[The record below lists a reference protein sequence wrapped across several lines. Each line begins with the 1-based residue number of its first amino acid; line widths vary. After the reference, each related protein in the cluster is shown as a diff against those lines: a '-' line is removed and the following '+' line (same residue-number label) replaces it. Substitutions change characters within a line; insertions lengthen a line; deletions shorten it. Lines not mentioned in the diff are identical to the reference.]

1 MAEDLCYD
9 DGSALQ
15 ALHDQVYGGPGV
27 GVVESAAQGLGVLEP
42 WVTSSS
48 GRIQQSL
55 RGAGVDWHGQA
66 ADATAAALQTVGQ
79 WADKGGQAT
88 GAGGGRVQDYA
99 GSFAEMKPKV
109 VAPAQVPDLTTWGRV
124 ADIFGT
130 NSDHAKV
137 IQQNREAEAA
147 AFAAYAAHER
157 NTQQAIADFP
167 AVDQVPPVTNPAGAA
182 QIHAVANHTV
192 ANHTAP
198 GTRAAPSAPGTG
210 TGAPGTGAH
219 GGPGAH
225 TNPGGTTPGA
235 GGGAHPGSGAHPADP
250 AGAGPAGAG
259 PAGGAPVTAPSSWTP
274 LDPAATAGPPP
285 PGPAPI
291 GHSPSSGAGFATPP
305 VTPDVP
311 PLPPISPTGGDPY
324 AGAGRFNGGKISAAL
339 GGPEHQLAP
348 RGGSGLAGHT
358 PAGGAELTGAGPGG
372 GPGGRGTPGTGG
384 GTGGGMPMGGPATGA
399 GGQDR
404 EHRNTT
410 FIPSDEPYV
419 VDLDDDVVPA
429 VLDDDEN
436 RP

>member
-1 MAEDLCYD
+1 VAEDLCYD

-15 ALHDQVYGGPGV
+15 TLHDQVYGGPGV

-66 ADATAAALQTVGQ
+66 ADATAAALQRVGA

-99 GSFAEMKPKV
+99 SSFAEMKPKI

-137 IQQNREAEAA
+137 IQRNQEAEAA

-157 NTQQAIADFP
+157 NTQQAIAEFP

-182 QIHAVANHTV
+182 PIHPGASNHGPIG
-192 ANHTAP
+192 A
-198 GTRAAPSAPGTG
+198 GRGSPSAAGTG
-210 TGAPGTGAH
+210 S
-219 GGPGAH
+219 GAH
-225 TNPGGTTPGA
+225 TDPGGTTPGA
-235 GGGAHPGSGAHPADP
+235 GGGAHPASGTPATHPRTPASVPATRPADP
-250 AGAGPAGAG
+250 IGTGPAGE
-259 PAGGAPVTAPSSWTP
+259 APVTAPSSWTP
-274 LDPAATAGPPP
+274 LHPAATAGPPP
-285 PGPAPI
+285 PGLPPS
-291 GHSPSSGAGFATPP
+291 GPSPSSGAGFATPS
-305 VTPDVP
+305 VTPD
-311 PLPPISPTGGDPY
+311 LPPVSPASGDPY
-324 AGAGRFNGGKISAAL
+324 PGAGRFSTGRISAAL

-348 RGGSGLAGHT
+348 RGGSG
-358 PAGGAELTGAGPGG
+358 PAGRAPAGMAEPAGAGGWAG
-372 GPGGRGTPGTGG
+372 AGSGPGSRGASGA
-384 GTGGGMPMGGPATGA
+384 GGGMPMGGAGGGA

-429 VLDDDEN
+429 VLDEGEN

>member
-1 MAEDLCYD
+1 VAEDLCYD

-66 ADATAAALQTVGQ
+66 ADATAAALQKVGQ

-99 GSFAEMKPKV
+99 SSFAEMKPKI
-109 VAPAQVPDLTTWGRV
+109 VAPAQVPDLSTWGRV
-124 ADIFGT
+124 TDIFGT

-137 IQQNREAEAA
+137 IQQNQEAEAA

-167 AVDQVPPVTNPAGAA
+167 SVDQVPPVTGPAGAA
-182 QIHAVANHTV
+182 PIHAAANH
-192 ANHTAP
+192 HI
-198 GTRAAPSAPGTG
+198 APGTG
-210 TGAPGTGAH
+210 GTPGATGTGTHA
-219 GGPGAH
+219 GPGAH
-225 TNPGGTTPGA
+225 ANPGGTTPGA
-235 GGGAHPGSGAHPADP
+235 GGGAHPGIGAPATHPADP
-250 AGAGPAGAG
+250 TGTGPAGE
-259 PAGGAPVTAPSSWTP
+259 APVTAPSSWTP
-274 LDPAATAGPPP
+274 LNPAATAGPPP
-285 PGPAPI
+285 LGPAST
-291 GHSPSSGAGFATPP
+291 GHSPSYGAGFATPSL
-305 VTPDVP
+305 TPDLP
-311 PLPPISPTGGDPY
+311 PLPPISPTNGNPY
-324 AGAGRFNGGKISAAL
+324 PVAGRFNTSKISAAL

-348 RGGSGLAGHT
+348 RGGSGLAGRA
-358 PAGGAELTGAGPGG
+358 PSGGAELAGAGAG
-372 GPGGRGTPGTGG
+372 GGRGAPGTGG
-384 GTGGGMPMGGPATGA
+384 STGGMGGGMPMGGPGA

>member
-66 ADATAAALQTVGQ
+66 ADATAAALQKVGQ

-99 GSFAEMKPKV
+99 SSFAEMKPKI

-124 ADIFGT
+124 TDIFGT

-137 IQQNREAEAA
+137 IQQNQEAEAA

-167 AVDQVPPVTNPAGAA
+167 SVDQVPPVTGPAGAA
-182 QIHAVANHTV
+182 PIHPAANH
-192 ANHTAP
+192 HI
-198 GTRAAPSAPGTG
+198 APGTG
-210 TGAPGTGAH
+210 GAPGATGTGTHA
-219 GGPGAH
+219 GPGAH

-235 GGGAHPGSGAHPADP
+235 GGGTHPGIGAPATHPADP
-250 AGAGPAGAG
+250 TGTG

-274 LDPAATAGPPP
+274 LNPAATAGPPP
-285 PGPAPI
+285 LGPAPT
-291 GHSPSSGAGFATPP
+291 GHSPSYGAGFATPSL
-305 VTPDVP
+305 TPDLP
-311 PLPPISPTGGDPY
+311 PLPPISPTTGNPY
-324 AGAGRFNGGKISAAL
+324 PGAGRFDTSKISAAL

-348 RGGSGLAGHT
+348 RGGSGLAGRA
-358 PAGGAELTGAGPGG
+358 PAGGAELAGAGAG
-372 GPGGRGTPGTGG
+372 GGRGAPGTGG
-384 GTGGGMPMGGPATGA
+384 GTGGMGGGMPMGGPGA